1 MHFQSWVE
9 KGFVWVG
16 NQQVVYILPLLTP
29 HVPCHKSAFSNV
41 CELHAQN
48 QSDHMLFFI
57 EIVSHEVILMFFFR
71 IRFKWVG
78 VFFAKPCT
86 HTHSFRETLTLQ

>member
-48 QSDHMLFFI
+48 QSDHMFFLI
-57 EIVSHEVILMFFFR
+57 EIVSHEVILMFFLEFHLNGWESFLR
-71 IRFKWVG
+71 N
-78 VFFAKPCT
+78 PCT

>member
-48 QSDHMLFFI
+48 QSDHMFFLI
-57 EIVSHEVILMFFFR
+57 EIVSHEVMLVFFR
-71 IRFKWVG
+71 IPFKWIG

-86 HTHSFRETLTLQ
+86 HTHSFQETLTLQ